1 MYKSKFNNYLIME
14 EFYIHSPKHNYH
26 IYNRNQEFNQKI
38 KELIN
43 NDSKD
48 NKINNNNY
56 GIFESKEDAFPR
68 DRKSNVYKK
77 INSTRTKLLKV
88 SDKEVN
94 NYIKQ
99 KTMINSKT
107 TPNYLKSFSNN
118 YRINLKTK
126 QIKSSM
132 EIGVS
137 FGSKNISP
145 YIQKLI
151 DLDLH
156 PYIYKCNHHYHK
168 FKRKKKIV
176 LSKQSKNLKL
186 ESSFYDSSPK
196 SPISPISETDSSPNR
211 ERHLYMI
218 SGKLTK
224 KYYFNYLHS
233 LYHTLHKGIYSGKVL
248 KIQKYASGNLYNFT
262 THVQKYHKNIKKIS
276 SPNVIKFVNEN
287 NNKKNNNENNNKK
300 IKKSSSND
308 NIFNSKIIHLI
319 ECEQK

>member
-1 MYKSKFNNYLIME
+1 ME
-14 EFYIHSPKHNYH
+14 EYYIHSPKHNYH
-26 IYNRNQEFNQKI
+26 IYNLNKEFNNKL
-38 KELIN
+38 KESIN

-48 NKINNNNY
+48 NKISNNNNV
-56 GIFESKEDAFPR
+56 ISKEDDFPR
-68 DRKSNVYKK
+68 DRKSNEYKK
-77 INSTRTKLLKV
+77 INSTRTKLLKAI
-88 SDKEVN
+88 DKEVN
-94 NYIKQ
+94 KYSKH

-107 TPNYLKSFSNN
+107 TPNYLKSFFNN
-118 YRINLKTK
+118 YRINIKTQ
-126 QIKSSM
+126 QIKSSI
-132 EIGVS
+132 ETGVS
-137 FGSKNISP
+137 FCSKNINP

-151 DLDLH
+151 DVDLQ
-156 PYIYKCNHHYHK
+156 PYIYKYNHHYHK

-233 LYHTLHKGIYSGKVL
+233 LYHTLHNGIYSKKFL
-248 KIQKYASGNLYNFT
+248 SIQKYASSDLYNFT
-262 THVQKYHKNIKKIS
+262 TQFKNFNQNIKRKSSPDKNELINKINYNNNMNSNNNSNSKNIKKAS
-276 SPNVIKFVNEN
+276 SINHFLA
-287 NNKKNNNENNNKK
+287 
-300 IKKSSSND
+300 
-308 NIFNSKIIHLI
+308 SKIIHLV

>member
-1 MYKSKFNNYLIME
+1 
-14 EFYIHSPKHNYH
+14 
-26 IYNRNQEFNQKI
+26 
-38 KELIN
+38 
-43 NDSKD
+43 
-48 NKINNNNY
+48 
-56 GIFESKEDAFPR
+56 
-68 DRKSNVYKK
+68 
-77 INSTRTKLLKV
+77 
-88 SDKEVN
+88 
-94 NYIKQ
+94 
-99 KTMINSKT
+99 MINSKT

-186 ESSFYDSSPK
+186 ESSFNES
-196 SPISPISETDSSPNR
+196 SPISPITEIDSSPNR
-211 ERHLYMI
+211 EKHLYMI

-224 KYYFNYLHS
+224 KNYFDYLHS
-233 LYHTLHKGIYSGKVL
+233 LFYSLHKGIYSGKVI